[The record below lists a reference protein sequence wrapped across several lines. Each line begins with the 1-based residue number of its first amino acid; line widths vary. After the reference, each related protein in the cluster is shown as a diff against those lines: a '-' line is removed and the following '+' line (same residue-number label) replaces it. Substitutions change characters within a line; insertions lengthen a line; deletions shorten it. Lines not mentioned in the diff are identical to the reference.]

1 MYATIFMGR
10 EVVAHQ
16 FIMQIRKNIF
26 RLFIVCFSLFCF
38 NIGTVFGVE
47 ENSENAVTI
56 EQAPV
61 KLMTGNINFDDISKK
76 AKNHSYD
83 IKLAD
88 FDIFITKQGIREA
101 RSEYFPKINAVATT
115 EYTKNFNNIWNSSVT
130 TVGDA
135 FINPYTRFQ
144 SLFGITLSYNLFD
157 FGIRRNNLDIAKED
171 TEIKKLALK
180 LQFQELD
187 MTLIDTYCKL
197 LIAQK
202 QIEINNE
209 ILKLAQE
216 NLEMK
221 ERLLEAK
228 EISRTDVNEQRAL
241 VMNTQKSISELKAI
255 VSESINWI
263 SFYTGENYDLDNIVV
278 KEFKKPDFD
287 PLEFND
293 YTKSIVW
300 QIQEKEVKKKELS
313 YRIAKKNYLPRVNAY
328 GRYYIYGSD
337 HSSYNDAL
345 KDISPSN
352 YTVGGSVVLPVFDGL
367 KTSAMV
373 QKAAAELKKQLVERD
388 KAIAEL
394 MNKISIM
401 RSNLFYLEKQAQDT
415 NLAYKELFEK
425 EKSLEKLL
433 DKKVISPIELN
444 ESKIETL
451 KQKIE
456 YEKNAITTIAIQKAI
471 QTITSY

>member
-26 RLFIVCFSLFCF
+26 KLFIVCFSLFCL
-38 NIGTVFGVE
+38 NIGIVFAVE
-47 ENSENAVTI
+47 EHSENAVTM
-56 EQAPV
+56 EQDSV
-61 KLMTGNINFDDISKK
+61 KLITGSINFDDISKK

-115 EYTKNFNNIWNSSVT
+115 EYTKNFNDIWNSSVT

-228 EISRTDVNEQRAL
+228 EISRTEVNEQRAL

-263 SFYTGENYDLDNIVV
+263 SFYTGENYDIDNIVV

-287 PLEFND
+287 PLEFSD

-300 QIQEKEVKKKELS
+300 QIQEKEVKKKELT

-401 RSNLFYLEKQAQDT
+401 RGNLFYLEKQAQDS

-456 YEKNAITTIAIQKAI
+456 YEKNAITTVAIQKAI

>member
-26 RLFIVCFSLFCF
+26 KLFIVCFSLFF
-38 NIGTVFGVE
+38 LNIGIVFAVE
-47 ENSENAVTI
+47 EHSENAVTM
-56 EQAPV
+56 EQDSV
-61 KLMTGNINFDDISKK
+61 KLITGSINFDDISKK

-115 EYTKNFNNIWNSSVT
+115 EYTKNFNDIWNSSVT

-228 EISRTDVNEQRAL
+228 EISRTEVNEQRAL

-263 SFYTGENYDLDNIVV
+263 SFYTGENYDIDNIVV

-287 PLEFND
+287 PLEFSD

-300 QIQEKEVKKKELS
+300 QIQEKEVKKKELT

-401 RSNLFYLEKQAQDT
+401 RGNLFYLEKQAQDS

-456 YEKNAITTIAIQKAI
+456 YEKNAITTVAIQKAI